1 MLTIPLPKTI
11 KTARK
16 KVFKS
21 IDELL
26 THSEIKGPWF
36 WSGRELYRYKLT
48 FYRHVFPKQD
58 NKLKMQTLPTQRAA
72 TRKQTNQQNFCHS
85 HRTRNTKL
93 KKQCNKI
100 LMRSEKHKNPNMQP
114 AFLSRHVPNAEAK
127 TINRASENRVEFS
140 MVFHKGT
147 RIRIAILKLLV
158 SGPFY
163 F

>member
-1 MLTIPLPKTI
+1 
-11 KTARK
+11 
-16 KVFKS
+16 
-21 IDELL
+21 
-26 THSEIKGPWF
+26 
-36 WSGRELYRYKLT
+36 
-48 FYRHVFPKQD
+48 
-58 NKLKMQTLPTQRAA
+58 
-72 TRKQTNQQNFCHS
+72 
-85 HRTRNTKL
+85 
-93 KKQCNKI
+93 
-100 LMRSEKHKNPNMQP
+100 MRSEKHKNPNMQP